1 MEKKM
6 KKRKSAW
13 IRRAAA
19 SIAAIAAAVCLGG
32 CGAVETLYSGKG
44 EKEYG
49 KAETM
54 VILTT
59 ERLRYEN
66 VYSEEIWTAEVDG
79 GGTAFETVLTG
90 QIHDF
95 LKELKVMSL
104 MAREKE
110 ITLSSREK
118 ELAKTAAGQYMDAL
132 GSVQAEEFG
141 LTEEKAEVL
150 YTDYWTAEKLVETIT
165 GDMNLEVSDS
175 EAKVISVAQIQ
186 VSDRTRAEE
195 VRSKIQEEGMD
206 FFAAAKEYSEDPE
219 IKKQL
224 WYGLMGEEYEKTAF
238 SMASGEVS
246 PVVEDGGKYYILRCE
261 NDYDEAAT
269 RVRKEQMMREKRS
282 AAFYSSYQ
290 AFQEEHPLTGDE
302 ELWQG
307 LTVTGSPAVT
317 ADFFEIFETVCAG
330 EEQV

>member
-13 IRRAAA
+13 ICRAAV
-19 SIAAIAAAVCLGG
+19 SMAAMAAAVCLGG

-95 LKELKVMSL
+95 LKEL
-104 MAREKE
+104 
-110 ITLSSREK
+110 
-118 ELAKTAAGQYMDAL
+118 AKTAAGQYMDDL

-141 LTEEKAEVL
+141 LTEEKAEAL

-195 VRSKIQEEGMD
+195 IRSKIQEEGMD

-269 RVRKEQMMREKRS
+269 RVRKEQMIREKRS

-290 AFQEEHPLTGDE
+290 AFQAEHPLTGDE

>member
-1 MEKKM
+1 M
-6 KKRKSAW
+6 
-13 IRRAAA
+13 
-19 SIAAIAAAVCLGG
+19 
-32 CGAVETLYSGKG
+32 
-44 EKEYG
+44 
-49 KAETM
+49 
-54 VILTT
+54 
-59 ERLRYEN
+59 
-66 VYSEEIWTAEVDG
+66 
-79 GGTAFETVLTG
+79 
-90 QIHDF
+90 
-95 LKELKVMSL
+95 
-104 MAREKE
+104 
-110 ITLSSREK
+110 
-118 ELAKTAAGQYMDAL
+118 
-132 GSVQAEEFG
+132 
-141 LTEEKAEVL
+141 
-150 YTDYWTAEKLVETIT
+150 
-165 GDMNLEVSDS
+165 
-175 EAKVISVAQIQ
+175 ISVAQIQ

-195 VRSKIQEEGMD
+195 IRSKIQGEGMD